1 MNRLQ
6 LDNIGNVLLAGFL
19 LLCAL
24 PVLIVVVIVFLLLRA
39 GLRGINEFANPDIS
53 TLQAEFEKQRAKNP
67 NASTEQLVGKI
78 IQQQAFKSGVIGA
91 ITGLGGFITLPIALP
106 VDIVMSLRL
115 QAALV
120 EFIAAV
126 YGHPQSSEQEA
137 RIRTFLIMSASGQI
151 TERTM
156 GVAIKFLLRVIG
168 KSFSKLVPF
177 LGAAISFGVNYAIVQ
192 GIGWGAVRWYRN
204 KPI

>member
-1 MNRLQ
+1 VQ
-6 LDNIGNVLLAGFL
+6 LDNLGSVLLIALL

-24 PVLIVVVIVFLLLRA
+24 PLIIVVVIGFLLFRA
-39 GLRGINEFANPDIS
+39 GQRGINEFANPDIS
-53 TLQAEFEKQRAKNP
+53 KLQAGYEKQRAHKP
-67 NASTEQLVGKI
+67 NASTEQLVGAI
-78 IQQQAFKSGVIGA
+78 IRQQAFKSGVIGA
-91 ITGLGGFITLPIALP
+91 ITGFGGFFTLPIALP

-120 EFIAAV
+120 EFIASV
-126 YGHPQSSEQEA
+126 YGHTQSNEREV

-151 TERTM
+151 TERTT

-177 LGAAISFGVNYAIVQ
+177 LGAAISFGVNYAIVR
-192 GIGWGAVRWYRN
+192 GVGWGAVRWYGG
-204 KPI
+204 KPT

>member
-1 MNRLQ
+1 MQ
-6 LDNIGNVLLAGFL
+6 FDNLGPIFLIAFL
-19 LLCAL
+19 LLCVL
-24 PVLIVVVIVFLLLRA
+24 PLLIVVVIGLLLFRA
-39 GLRGINEFANPDIS
+39 GQRGINEFANPDIS
-53 TLQAEFEKQRAKNP
+53 KLQTEFEKQRVQNP
-67 NASTEQLVGKI
+67 GASTEQLVGTI
-78 IQQQAFKSGVIGA
+78 IQQQALKSGIIGA
-91 ITGLGGFITLPIALP
+91 ITGFGGFVTLPIALP

-120 EFIAAV
+120 EFIASV
-126 YGHPQSSEQEA
+126 YGHAQPNEREA

-151 TERTM
+151 TERTT

-177 LGAAISFGVNYAIVQ
+177 LGAAISFGVNYAIVR
-192 GIGWGAVRWYRN
+192 GVGWGAVRWYGR